1 MEVSPPANEST
12 IREIAD
18 EAGLRAVW
26 PVMAQLRPHL
36 DEAGFLALCR
46 IQCDEGFRVVAAFD
60 GGACTAVA
68 GFRIQHYLHRGKN
81 LYVDDLVSDQ
91 AVRGRGHGKALLDWL
106 KAEAR
111 CQGCGNLHL
120 DSGTQRH
127 EAHAFYF
134 AQGLRATSLH
144 FAIELA

>member
-1 MEVSPPANEST
+1 MEMSSSANAPT
-12 IREIAD
+12 IREITD

-26 PVMAQLRPHL
+26 PVMAQLRTHL
-36 DEAGFLALCR
+36 DEAAFLALCR
-46 IQCDEGFRVVAAFD
+46 IQFGEGFRVVAAFD
-60 GGACTAVA
+60 GAACSAVA

-111 CQGCGNLHL
+111 RQGCGNLHL

-144 FAIELA
+144 FAIELD

>member
-1 MEVSPPANEST
+1 MPPA

-18 EAGLRAVW
+18 DAGLRAVW

-36 DEAGFLALCR
+36 DQADFLALCR
-46 IQCDEGFRVVAAFD
+46 LQFAEGFRLVAAFD
-60 GGACTAVA
+60 GEACTAVA

-91 AVRGRGHGKALLDWL
+91 ARRGQGYGKALLDWL
-106 KAEAR
+106 KEEAR
-111 CQGCGNLHL
+111 RHGCQNLHL
-120 DSGTQRH
+120 DSGAGSHRH

-134 AQGLRATSLH
+134 SQGLRITSFH
-144 FAIELA
+144 FAIELPNA

>member
-1 MEVSPPANEST
+1 MEVGESPGESV
-12 IREIAD
+12 IREITDA
-18 EAGLRAVW
+18 AGLRAVW
-26 PVMAQLRPHL
+26 PVMAQLRTHL
-36 DEAGFLALCR
+36 DEDAFLALCR
-46 IQCDEGFRVVAAFD
+46 IQFEEGFRLVAAFD

-111 CQGCGNLHL
+111 RQGCGNLHL

-144 FAIELA
+144 FAIDLD